1 MDLLLDIEQRLGEPL
16 QAFADLLF
24 VMDKH
29 GAILECRFGDP
40 SMYSDSFEKTREKT
54 IQDFLSSEAGDRLN
68 FHLSQARQV
77 GKAASFEF
85 PLTMEGR
92 ELWFDARLV
101 RSSDSRFILSARDI
115 TKYKRT
121 EGRLKRQLQRIN
133 ALRSIDFA
141 IASGLDLN
149 LLLSILLDRVIE
161 TMHVDAAAVLLL
173 DPKLNE
179 LTFASGKGF
188 HTNILQHTRLKTGQ
202 GYAGRVALDRR
213 IINIADLTRN
223 KTEFERSPLF
233 PSEKFVVYYGA
244 PLIAKGRVLGVLEIF
259 HRSHLHPDE
268 DWMDFLNIISG
279 QTAIAIDS
287 AMMFKELQKSNFELS
302 MAYNATIDAWSR
314 TLDLRDRDIEGHT
327 RRVTDIT
334 LRFATLAGIK
344 DSDLIHIRRG
354 ATLHDIGKVA

>member
-161 TMHVDAAAVLLL
+161 T
-173 DPKLNE
+173 
-179 LTFASGKGF
+179 
-188 HTNILQHTRLKTGQ
+188 
-202 GYAGRVALDRR
+202 
-213 IINIADLTRN
+213 
-223 KTEFERSPLF
+223 
-233 PSEKFVVYYGA
+233 
-244 PLIAKGRVLGVLEIF
+244 
-259 HRSHLHPDE
+259 
-268 DWMDFLNIISG
+268 
-279 QTAIAIDS
+279 
-287 AMMFKELQKSNFELS
+287 
-302 MAYNATIDAWSR
+302 
-314 TLDLRDRDIEGHT
+314 
-327 RRVTDIT
+327 
-334 LRFATLAGIK
+334 
-344 DSDLIHIRRG
+344 
-354 ATLHDIGKVA
+354 